1 MKTAN
6 TKCFHSE
13 PTLIPFLRPNAAP
26 HRPRG
31 NEWSSCRRM
40 LALSLNDSLVL
51 VMRSD
56 PEPYQAIR
64 DFDRKRTMVEANSH
78 RTESANLFE
87 MQRGMSRV

>member
-1 MKTAN
+1 
-6 TKCFHSE
+6 
-13 PTLIPFLRPNAAP
+13 
-26 HRPRG
+26 
-31 NEWSSCRRM
+31 M

-56 PEPYQAIR
+56 PEPYQALR

-87 MQRGMSRV
+87 MQGGMSRV